1 MADVTIHGV
10 GVTVTIPFTTS
21 ENAHLAQVAAAGFA
35 GLSTVNG
42 SLFVDPPGAPTTTG
56 ATGLIISSPGVSVTG
71 TANNAT
77 VIAGGQDI
85 TYTGKGTN
93 QKVFFA
99 ASGPDNLLT
108 NGTAQSHTTYYV
120 DAGGSAA
127 TAGTTVNA
135 TLGAATVNAFSGY
148 LDLLAG
154 SGGFAGSGGVL
165 LHDQGGNVSIHG
177 GNATIGGSGSVTLA
191 GGTFNIVPYSGD
203 AFATPTL
210 AATVPG
216 LTAVG
221 TSNVIKSGIGINV
234 SLASGAAVSLQGVG
248 ATPIDSITALGS
260 DSIFVSGANALVS
273 QTGAGNLSIGSG
285 TTGQVTVN
293 TAASALETI
302 NYANKT
308 RPLVVNVADGDNL
321 SLTGGGSFLL
331 KGSGSDT
338 IEVGKSTTVNLAGG
352 SFAVTTAGAGG
363 RITFSGA
370 DTVSFATTALAAS
383 VLGATTVGLK
393 SGAGNSAG
401 DIADKTTAT
410 GKALLF
416 TGTDTNTGTYFL
428 VPKGK
433 NVLYFGTV
441 ARTDWNGVP
450 VESTGFTATNV
461 VVSVAGAASETV
473 FGGGSALGGVLQKEY
488 GGTSGSNLLVGAL
501 SIFGG
506 GTGDTLQA
514 GAYTTYIQAASTGTA
529 TLIGGDLTAAGE
541 TLIGGGGA
549 NTFIFGTGN
558 ETITGG
564 GGVDNFVD
572 IARTTAGTTITITD
586 FVHGTDK
593 VDLFAVINNAGQGS
607 TAYLST
613 DTVVGGSNGYTLVA
627 LSDGV
632 TIKFAGMN
640 GVGNNTITASD
651 FVTTVTGAK
660 VGTIA

>member
-1 MADVTIHGV
+1 MADVSIHGA

-21 ENAHLAQVAAAGFA
+21 ENAHLAQLAAAGFA

-42 SLFVDPPGAPTTTG
+42 TLFVDPPGAPTTTG
-56 ATGLIISSPGVSVTG
+56 ATGLIISNPGVSVTG

-77 VIAGGQDI
+77 VIAGGSNI
-85 TYTGKGTN
+85 TYTSKGNN
-93 QKVFFA
+93 QKVFFST
-99 ASGPDNLLT
+99 SGVENLLK
-108 NGTAQSHTTYYV
+108 NGTALAHTTYYI

-154 SGGFAGSGGVL
+154 SGSFAGSGGVL

-191 GGTFNIVPYSGD
+191 GGNFNIVPYSAD

-210 AATVPG
+210 AATVPS

-221 TSNVIKSGIGINV
+221 TANVIKSGIGINV

-248 ATPIDSITALGS
+248 ATPNDSITALGS

-308 RPLVVNVADGDNL
+308 RPLVVNVADGNNL

-331 KGSGSDT
+331 KGTGSDT
-338 IEVGKSTTVNLAGG
+338 IEVSKSTTVNLAGG

-370 DTVSFATTALAAS
+370 DTVSFASSTLAAS

-393 SGAGNSAG
+393 SGAGN
-401 DIADKTTAT
+401 ITDKTTAT
-410 GKALLF
+410 GKTLLF

-428 VPKGK
+428 VPTGK

-461 VVSVAGAASETV
+461 VVSVAGAGSETV
-473 FGGGSALGGVLQKEY
+473 FGGGSADGGVLLKEY

-529 TLIGGDLTAAGE
+529 TLIGGDLTAVGE

-558 ETITGG
+558 ETIVGG
-564 GGVDNFVD
+564 KGVDQFED
-572 IARTTAGTTITITD
+572 IARQASGTTITITD

-593 VDLFAVINNAGQGS
+593 VDLFSVTNTSLSGA
-607 TAYLST
+607 TADLTLSDGLVTVSGGNTYLR
-613 DTVVGGSNGYTLVA
+613 

-632 TIKFAGMN
+632 TIQF
-640 GVGNNTITASD
+640 VGDTNVTASD
-651 FVTTVTGAK
+651 FVTAVGGVQVGK
-660 VGTIA
+660 VIS